1 MKKIY
6 QDKGIRMLKNRQSR
20 ERANKILPLL
30 QECKTDRE
38 VSERLGYVSPDSVY
52 CYIHQYKLR
61 EKTTVT
67 PAPKRGRL
75 PFPPKPP
82 KPPTPAQP
90 PVCHSPEKTVS
101 SAQRISLRQRAR
113 RIIPLY
119 KQGETVEG
127 IAARLDLSVKNVFYW
142 LQFHGFIYAESGNP
156 TDYIL
161 PLYEFGFS
169 PEEIQDLF
177 GYMKLETILS
187 RLRQEK

>member
-30 QECKTDRE
+30 QEGKTDRE
-38 VSERLGYVSPDSVY
+38 VSELLGYVSPDSVY

-90 PVCHSPEKTVS
+90 PVCHSPEKTVF
-101 SAQRISLRQRAR
+101 SAKGISLRQRAR

-119 KQGETVEG
+119 KQGNG
-127 IAARLDLSVKNVFYW
+127 RGDRRPSGFIRQNVFYW

-161 PLYEFGFS
+161 SLYEFGFS